1 MDADLDAKGHN
12 RQRSFHWRKLAL
24 TAIVTIAAT
33 VASLKAG
40 QAQAQDADR
49 LCSLGQTPLIAST
62 VNRLIETKPPCQ
74 VPDVTFQTADGK
86 PLNLSAFRGKTVLL
100 NLWATWCP
108 PCVKEM
114 PSLDRLQ
121 QKLGS
126 DRFVVVAISQDRGG
140 AGVVVPWLAVNK
152 LTHLT
157 AYLDPQAQA
166 SQALQTPG
174 LPVSMVIT
182 PDGSEVARLF
192 GKTEWDSPEMIARL
206 RALMEAP
213 KK

>member
-1 MDADLDAKGHN
+1 M
-12 RQRSFHWRKLAL
+12 
-24 TAIVTIAAT
+24 
-33 VASLKAG
+33 AG
-40 QAQAQDADR
+40 QARAQDADR
-49 LCSLGQTPLIAST
+49 LCSLAQTPLIAST

-74 VPDVTFQTADGK
+74 VPELAFTAADGS
-86 PLNLSAFRGKTVLL
+86 PVSLSAFRGKTVLL

-126 DRFVVVAISQDRGG
+126 DRFVVVAVSQDRGG
-140 AGVVVPWLAVNK
+140 AGVVVPWLTVNK

-157 AYLDPQAQA
+157 PYLDPQAKT

-174 LPVSMVIT
+174 LPVSLVIN
-182 PDGSEVARLF
+182 PEGYEVARLF
-192 GKTEWDSPEMIARL
+192 GKTEWDSPDMIARL
-206 RALMEAP
+206 QALMEP
-213 KK
+213 SKK